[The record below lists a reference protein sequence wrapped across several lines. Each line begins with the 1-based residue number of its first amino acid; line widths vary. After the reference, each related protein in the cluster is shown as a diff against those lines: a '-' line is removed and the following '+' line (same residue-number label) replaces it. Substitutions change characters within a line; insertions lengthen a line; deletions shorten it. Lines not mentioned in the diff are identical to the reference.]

1 MELTSRLNEKGG
13 VYLPA
18 LSDPR
23 LEITMSEPAG
33 QDNSDDE
40 AVES

>member
-13 VYLPA
+13 GSSPRPF
-18 LSDPR
+18 DPR

-40 AVES
+40 AVEP